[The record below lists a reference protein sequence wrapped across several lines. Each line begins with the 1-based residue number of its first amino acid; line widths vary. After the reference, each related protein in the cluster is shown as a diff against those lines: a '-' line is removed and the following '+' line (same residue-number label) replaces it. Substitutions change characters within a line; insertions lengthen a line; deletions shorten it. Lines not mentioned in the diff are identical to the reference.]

1 LDQHELTASE
11 IESGRRLFAG
21 EWRFLTGAGSAQS
34 LPPPRGIEIA
44 FAGRSN
50 AGKSSLLNALT
61 GRRSL
66 ARVSKTPGRT
76 QEINFFTRGDE
87 LVIADLPGYGFAAA
101 PRGQV
106 RRWGGLVRD
115 YLCGRSVLART
126 FVLVDA
132 RHGLKPQDRETL
144 GVLDRAAVSYAVVL
158 TKIDTMPWAAM
169 QRRIAETEAAI
180 SKRPA
185 AFPRVFAVSSR
196 VGTGLMEL
204 RGAIARLISER
215 GIRLER

>member
-1 LDQHELTASE
+1 MDQHELTASE
-11 IESGRRLFAG
+11 IEAGRRLFAG

-34 LPPPRGIEIA
+34 LPPPRGVEVA
-44 FAGRSN
+44 LAGRSN

-61 GRRSL
+61 GRVSL

-76 QEINFFTRGDE
+76 QEINFFSAGGE

-106 RRWGGLVRD
+106 RRWSGLVRD
-115 YLCGRSVLART
+115 YLCGRSVLARV

-132 RHGLKPQDRETL
+132 RHGLKPQDREIL
-144 GVLDRAAVSYAVVL
+144 GVLDRAAVSYAAVL
-158 TKIDTMPWAAM
+158 TKIDTIE
-169 QRRIAETEAAI
+169 RRAVDRHVADTEAAI

-185 AFPRVFAVSSR
+185 AFPKVFAVSSR
-196 VGTGLMEL
+196 EGDGLMEL
-204 RGAIARLISER
+204 RGAIARLLSER
-215 GIRLER
+215 GVRL